1 AGPDPNPFVGDRRI
15 AGAYRIDGDKFGAAL
30 AQARQR
36 YFDRVG
42 IMILGN
48 PEHHEEPRVQPVR
61 LAELPKAA
69 AERVHSGGRHVDR
82 AEPAMC
88 GEIRGSELS
97 SPIAGQGLAL
107 ITAGEKGELLGIL
120 AADCR
125 QPFDR
130 SRDRFLPFNF
140 AKLAGPAFAHSLERL
155 SQLCRRMLLH
165 DAGSAL
171 AANHAAVNRVIA
183 VAFDI
188 ADGAV
193 FEMNFDPASAG
204 AHVAGRIFD
213 LVRNLWRRIQLFPA
227 REKIAHAL
235 AEFHLIPRWA
245 SSRATPI
252 PRSLQN
258 KMGRS

>member
-69 AERVHSGGRHVDR
+69 AERVHPGGRHVDR

-107 ITAGEKGELLGIL
+107 ITAGEKGEPFGIL
-120 AADCR
+120 ATDCR

-130 SRDRFLPFNF
+130 RRDCLLPLDF

-155 SQLCRRMLLH
+155 SQLCRRTLLH

-171 AANHAAVNRVIA
+171 AADYPSVDRMVA
-183 VAFDI
+183 VAFDVTNVAI
-188 ADGAV
+188 LQ
-193 FEMNFDPASAG
+193 MNFDPATA
-204 AHVAGRIFD
+204 
-213 LVRNLWRRIQLFPA
+213 
-227 REKIAHAL
+227 
-235 AEFHLIPRWA
+235 
-245 SSRATPI
+245 
-252 PRSLQN
+252 
-258 KMGRS
+258 